1 MYLLPETAHSCLRS
15 RAILP
20 ESLVRQLLRP
30 LRPSPLLGLH
40 FPQELHAL
48 LVACLLG
55 VVNILLASLG
65 PL

>member
-1 MYLLPETAHSCLRS
+1 MDLPLGSAHSRLRS

-20 ESLVRQLLRP
+20 ESLVQQLLRP
-30 LRPSPLLGLH
+30 LRPSPLLGLY

-48 LVACLLG
+48 LVARLLG
-55 VVNILLASLG
+55 VVDILLASLG